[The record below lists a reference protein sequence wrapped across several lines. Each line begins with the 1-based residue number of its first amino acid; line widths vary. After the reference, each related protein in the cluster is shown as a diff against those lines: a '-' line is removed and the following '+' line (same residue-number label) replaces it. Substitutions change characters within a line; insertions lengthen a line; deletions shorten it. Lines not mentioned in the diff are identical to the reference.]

1 MVTKPTATKKKQ
13 ARNGT
18 YNTNDWTLLHFMLIN
33 DAIVELSQP
42 PLVPNGTV
50 LVVDVNKIK
59 AVVKRNSSA
68 SGQLEEIATLRNQ
81 INACARTID
90 KIHKIANHAID
101 KFDAVDVGGR
111 KPAVETKVAT
121 EIANEYY
128 AQHAQFPR
136 AKKLLDL
143 VCERLF
149 KQDPQAY
156 IDRVSKSMTQ
166 EVVATHRRDPTWGY
180 WKNAPRPCSESTM
193 RNILINLREK
203 RKIFA

>member
-1 MVTKPTATKKKQ
+1 MVTKPTATKKML

-101 KFDAVDVGGR
+101 KFDSVDVGGR
-111 KPAVETKVAT
+111 
-121 EIANEYY
+121 
-128 AQHAQFPR
+128 
-136 AKKLLDL
+136 
-143 VCERLF
+143 
-149 KQDPQAY
+149 
-156 IDRVSKSMTQ
+156 
-166 EVVATHRRDPTWGY
+166 
-180 WKNAPRPCSESTM
+180 
-193 RNILINLREK
+193 
-203 RKIFA
+203 